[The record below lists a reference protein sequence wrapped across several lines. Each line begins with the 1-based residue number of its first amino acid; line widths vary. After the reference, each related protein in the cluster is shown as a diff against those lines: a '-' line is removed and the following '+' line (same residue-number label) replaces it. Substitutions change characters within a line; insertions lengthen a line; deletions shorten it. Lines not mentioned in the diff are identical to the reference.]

1 MPATEDGEP
10 TWIMFNDFLVRPVP
24 EEEVFRF
31 SDQWKVPAVI
41 ILERKDQSN
50 VLDFSGVPSALDP
63 SVLYKDVT
71 VSW

>member
-1 MPATEDGEP
+1 M
-10 TWIMFNDFLVRPVP
+10 
-24 EEEVFRF
+24 FRF